1 MIEYFS
7 RFYVQM
13 DLGISYIF
21 SEVIFCICLVILY
34 NDRDFSRRGPA
45 VRLGD
50 AAATYAA
57 CLLLNAVLY
66 AATGTVEYE
75 RTILL
80 PLLVAAHAP
89 LMNRQDWTCR
99 AAMGLVFYATYR
111 LIFVIASDG
120 AIWLRLVGVIPET
133 WGRFDMTTVT
143 SIVMPL
149 LTVIYLRLLS
159 VSRFRHRHN
168 ACTALVLT
176 AAVLSVFMLDCMGRM
191 GMEDAVLK
199 VRCVACCVMWAILL
213 LSYYMLYAVTKEYN
227 SNLQLQA
234 EKLRENTDRI
244 ISDFSGANFEELR
257 QLRHDLRNHFSYVG
271 ALLDAGNYDEA
282 RRYFSSLSADAATP
296 LGYIDC
302 GNGVVSAIVNFERMR
317 AASGSITLVSHLS
330 VPPALPL
337 QDSELCSLLSN
348 LLDNAIDACREAEAG
363 EPTIELTVLQ
373 RQSYL
378 SITVSNPVSEKIPPE
393 ERLRLIS
400 TKADR
405 HLHGYGT
412 RIIRRIVRD
421 HNGVCR
427 NEIRGGRFIASV
439 MLELRE
445 EAS

>member
-1 MIEYFS
+1 MTEYFS
-7 RFYVQM
+7 RFYVQL
-13 DLGISYIF
+13 DLGVSYIF
-21 SEVIFCICLVILY
+21 SEVIFCICLVALY
-34 NDRDFSRRGPA
+34 NDRGFSRRGA
-45 VRLGD
+45 AAKLCD
-50 AAATYAA
+50 AAAVYAV
-57 CLLLNAVLY
+57 CLLANAVVY
-66 AATGTVEYE
+66 ALTGSIEYE
-75 RTILL
+75 RTVVL
-80 PLLVAAHAP
+80 PLLIAAHAP
-89 LMNRQDWTCR
+89 FMNRHDWPCR

-111 LIFVIASDG
+111 LIFEIATDG
-120 AIWLRLVGVIPET
+120 AIWLRMLGVISET
-133 WGRFDMTTVT
+133 WGRFDLTTVT

-149 LTVIYLRLLS
+149 LTVAYLRVLS

-176 AAVLSVFMLDCMGRM
+176 AAVLSVFMLDCTALL

-199 VRCVACCVMWAILL
+199 ARFIACCVMWAILL

-257 QLRHDLRNHFSYVG
+257 QLRHDLRNHFAYVG
-271 ALLDAGNYDEA
+271 ALLDAEKYDEA
-282 RRYFSSLSADAATP
+282 RRYFSSLSADVAAP

-302 GNGVVSAIVNFERMR
+302 GNSVISAIVNFERMR
-317 AASGSITLVSHLS
+317 AASGGITLVPHLA
-330 VPPALPL
+330 VPPSLPL

-348 LLDNAIDACREAEAG
+348 LLDNAIDACLETELENPA
-363 EPTIELTVLQ
+363 IDLTVLRQ
-373 RQSYL
+373 QSYL
-378 SITVSNPVSEKIPPE
+378 SITVTNPVSEAVPPE

-412 RIIRRIVRD
+412 RIIRRVARA

-427 NEIRGGRFIASV
+427 NEIRDGRFIASV

-445 EAS
+445 EEA